1 MTVDR
6 KRVEA
11 NGLEFEYLRQ
21 GDGDRLALCLH
32 GFPDDAGTMRPLL
45 DRLAGAGFTA
55 VAPYMR
61 GYGPTDAA
69 PDGDYTMGA
78 VAGDAIALA
87 DELGDGEVVLV
98 GHDWG
103 AAAGYAA
110 CAIAPEAFSHLVTLA
125 VPPNFVDSAV
135 DSPLQWLRSWYHFF
149 FQLPALPER
158 ALRAREFALVEFL
171 WRTWSPSWDYPEK
184 RLDEVRDTFREP
196 GTVEAALAYY
206 RQFGS
211 QVAGKLVDDVLDRR
225 LPDPTSVWES
235 DRSGEEGG
243 DGDSGGGSGS
253 GGIDVPTLVVAG
265 AEDGCI
271 GSDLFEGADEAF
283 TGRCRCIAVRGAGHF
298 VHRERPDVVG
308 DEILGF
314 VGDP

>member
-1 MTVDR
+1 MSVDR
-6 KRVEA
+6 DRVRA

-21 GDGDRLALCLH
+21 GNGDRLALCLH

-61 GYGPTDAA
+61 GYGPTDPA

-78 VAGDAIALA
+78 VAGDAIALV

-110 CAIAPEAFSHLVTLA
+110 GAIAPEKFSHLVTLA

-171 WRTWSPSWDYPEK
+171 WRTWSPSWDYPEE
-184 RLDEVRDTFREP
+184 RLAEVTDTFSQP

-211 QVAGKLVDDVLDRR
+211 QVAQKLLDDALDRQ
-225 LPDPTSVWES
+225 LPDPTSADSSSE
-235 DRSGEEGG
+235 SGEGAS
-243 DGDSGGGSGS
+243 DGS
-253 GGIDVPTLVVAG
+253 GGIDVPALVVAG
-265 AEDGCI
+265 EEDGCI
-271 GSDLFEGADEAF
+271 GAELFEGADEAF
-283 TGRCRCIAVRGAGHF
+283 AGRCRCITVRGAGHF
-298 VHRERPDVVG
+298 VHRERPDVVA
-308 DEILGF
+308 DEILQFTGE
-314 VGDP
+314 P

>member
-1 MTVDR
+1 MSVDR
-6 KRVEA
+6 DRVKA

-21 GDGDRLALCLH
+21 GNGDRLALCLH

-45 DRLAGAGFTA
+45 DRLAEAGFTA

-61 GYGPTDAA
+61 GYGPTDPA

-87 DELGDGEVVLV
+87 DELGDGEAVLV
-98 GHDWG
+98 AHDWG

-110 CAIAPEAFSHLVTLA
+110 GAIAPEKFSHLVTLA

-149 FQLPALPER
+149 FQLPVLPER
-158 ALRAREFALVEFL
+158 TLRAREFALVEFL
-171 WRTWSPSWDYPEK
+171 WRTWSPSWDYPED
-184 RLDEVRDTFREP
+184 RLEEVTETFRQP

-211 QVAGKLVDDVLDRR
+211 QVAEKLFEDALDRR
-225 LPDPTSVWES
+225 LPDPTGAGS
-235 DRSGEEGG
+235 SGENGAG
-243 DGDSGGGSGS
+243 ASDGS
-253 GGIDVPTLVVAG
+253 GGIDVPALVIAG
-265 AEDGCI
+265 GEDGCI
-271 GSDLFEGADEAF
+271 GADLFEGADEAF
-283 TGRCRCIAVRGAGHF
+283 AGRCRCIAVRDAGHF

-314 VGDP
+314 VGDS